1 MTWGHDRVDVPLLKR
16 LLSAKDYRARAAAVR
31 VLRYNGHRV
40 PDQAKLLAKAV
51 KDPHGRVRLE
61 ANVASTWL
69 SSDAGRSI
77 FENSLRNDHDRLN
90 DVYAAMTRHHDGA
103 PIQRLAKRDPETHL
117 TGQARELFVKG
128 AEVYGREG
136 HCVTCHQ
143 PDGTGLP
150 AAQFPPLAKSEW
162 VTGSAERLAKLV
174 LHGITG
180 PISVNGTKFPG
191 TVPMVP
197 FKHLSDDELAA
208 VLTYVRNAFGNR
220 SSAVVPAQIKVI
232 RSATKE
238 RVDLYTPDE
247 LLEAHPD

>member
-1 MTWGHDRVDVPLLKR
+1 M
-16 LLSAKDYRARAAAVR
+16 
-31 VLRYNGHRV
+31 
-40 PDQAKLLAKAV
+40 
-51 KDPHGRVRLE
+51 
-61 ANVASTWL
+61 
-69 SSDAGRSI
+69 
-77 FENSLRNDHDRLN
+77 
-90 DVYAAMTRHHDGA
+90 
-103 PIQRLAKRDPETHL
+103 
-117 TGQARELFVKG
+117 
-128 AEVYGREG
+128 
-136 HCVTCHQ
+136 
-143 PDGTGLP
+143 
-150 AAQFPPLAKSEW
+150 AKSEW
-162 VTGSAERLAKLV
+162 VAGSAERLAKLV

-180 PISVNGTKFPG
+180 PISVNGTKFLG

>member
-1 MTWGHDRVDVPLLKR
+1 M
-16 LLSAKDYRARAAAVR
+16 
-31 VLRYNGHRV
+31 
-40 PDQAKLLAKAV
+40 Q
-51 KDPHGRVRLE
+51 
-61 ANVASTWL
+61 
-69 SSDAGRSI
+69 
-77 FENSLRNDHDRLN
+77 
-90 DVYAAMTRHHDGA
+90 RHYDGS
-103 PIQRLAKRDPETHL
+103 PIQRLAKREPETNL
-117 TGQARELFVKG
+117 TGQGRELFLKG

-143 PDGTGLP
+143 PDGNGLP
-150 AAQFPPLAKSEW
+150 AVQFPPLAKSEW

-208 VLTYVRNAFGNR
+208 VLTFVRNTFGNR
-220 SSAVVPAQIKVI
+220 ASVVSPKQVEAI
-232 RSATKE
+232 RNATKS
-238 RVDLYTPDE
+238 RVNLYAPAE